1 MLVLLCW
8 PAIFINVILALSCI
22 VYTTPEYTSAEL
34 AFELQVIKNGFVSRG
49 TFIKKTDTSPGFI
62 PQLLI
67 SIRHRRS
74 RTPAVRL
81 ILSTMLVHSWGEIE
95 GAGVEPRWR
104 GVVEWKGVQSIS
116 RKSVCTARSPN
127 AATLSSYSFDR
138 DPLSLCTQS
147 LMALFKDRNRSMSR
161 PRARSRRRNMNVQ
174 IRLKITFLFVVM
186 RQCANAKRERMAN
199 KI

>member
-1 MLVLLCW
+1 MFVLLCW
-8 PAIFINVILALSCI
+8 RAIFINVILALSYI
-22 VYTTPEYTSAEL
+22 VYTAPEYTSAEL

-62 PQLLI
+62 PRLLI

-74 RTPAVRL
+74 QTPAVRL

-161 PRARSRRRNMNVQ
+161 PRARPRRRNMNVQ
-174 IRLKITFLFVVM
+174 IRLKITFLFVTM
-186 RQCANAKRERMAN
+186 RQCANAKRERMTN

>member
-1 MLVLLCW
+1 MFVLLW
-8 PAIFINVILALSCI
+8 WQAIFISVILFYLI
-22 VYTTPEYTSAEL
+22 VHHARIQLASEL
-34 AFELQVIKNGFVSRG
+34 EIIKNGFSRS
-49 TFIKKTDTSPGFI
+49 TFIKSRHVSWF

-67 SIRHRRS
+67 SIRHRRI
-74 RTPAVRL
+74 PAVRL

-104 GVVEWKGVQSIS
+104 GIVEWKGVQSIS

-161 PRARSRRRNMNVQ
+161 PRARGPQRRGMNVQ
-174 IRLKITFLFVVM
+174 IRLKITFLFVIM
-186 RQCANAKRERMAN
+186 RQCANTLFNGNESIAN

>member
-1 MLVLLCW
+1 M
-8 PAIFINVILALSCI
+8 
-22 VYTTPEYTSAEL
+22 
-34 AFELQVIKNGFVSRG
+34 
-49 TFIKKTDTSPGFI
+49 SPGFI

-74 RTPAVRL
+74 RIPAVRL

-138 DPLSLCTQS
+138 NPLSLCTQS
-147 LMALFKDRNRSMSR
+147 LMALFKDRNRSMSS
-161 PRARSRRRNMNVQ
+161 PRASA
-174 IRLKITFLFVVM
+174 KKEYE
-186 RQCANAKRERMAN
+186 CANPVKNYVSLCSHTPICYFDGNESMASE
-199 KI
+199 I

>member
-1 MLVLLCW
+1 MVSLAALLSK
-8 PAIFINVILALSCI
+8 A
-22 VYTTPEYTSAEL
+22 
-34 AFELQVIKNGFVSRG
+34 
-49 TFIKKTDTSPGFI
+49 DTSSGFI

-74 RTPAVRL
+74 GTPAVRL
-81 ILSTMLVHSWGEIE
+81 ILSTMLVHSWGGEIE

-161 PRARSRRRNMNVQ
+161 PARVHEEGM
-174 IRLKITFLFVVM
+174 
-186 RQCANAKRERMAN
+186 
-199 KI
+199 

>member
-1 MLVLLCW
+1 M
-8 PAIFINVILALSCI
+8 
-22 VYTTPEYTSAEL
+22 
-34 AFELQVIKNGFVSRG
+34 
-49 TFIKKTDTSPGFI
+49 SPGFI

-74 RTPAVRL
+74 RIPAVRL

-138 DPLSLCTQS
+138 NPLSLCTQS
-147 LMALFKDRNRSMSR
+147 LMALFKDRNWSMSR
-161 PRARSRRRNMNVQ
+161 VRARPQRRNMNVQ
-174 IRLKITFLFVVM
+174 IRLKITFLFVVI
-186 RQCANAKRERMAN
+186 RQYAILTETRAWRAKFRAQN
-199 KI
+199 I

>member
-1 MLVLLCW
+1 MVSLV
-8 PAIFINVILALSCI
+8 ALS
-22 VYTTPEYTSAEL
+22 SKAD
-34 AFELQVIKNGFVSRG
+34 AS
-49 TFIKKTDTSPGFI
+49 SGFI

-161 PRARSRRRNMNVQ
+161 PRARPRRRDMNVQ
-174 IRLKITFLFVVM
+174 IRLKITFLFAVT
-186 RQCANAKRERMAN
+186 RQCAKTLFDGNESMAN

>member
-1 MLVLLCW
+1 MFVLLCW
-8 PAIFINVILALSCI
+8 RAIFINVILALSYI
-22 VYTTPEYTSAEL
+22 VYATPEYTSAEL

-49 TFIKKTDTSPGFI
+49 NFIKKTDTSPGFI
-62 PQLLI
+62 PRLLI

-161 PRARSRRRNMNVQ
+161 PRARPRRRNMNVQ
-174 IRLKITFLFVVM
+174 IRLKITFLFVAM

>member
-1 MLVLLCW
+1 MFVLLCW
-8 PAIFINVILALSCI
+8 RAIFINVILALSYI
-22 VYTTPEYTSAEL
+22 VYTTPEYTPAEL

-62 PQLLI
+62 PRLLI

-161 PRARSRRRNMNVQ
+161 PRARPRIRNMHVQ

>member
-1 MLVLLCW
+1 MILLSK
-8 PAIFINVILALSCI
+8 AN
-22 VYTTPEYTSAEL
+22 
-34 AFELQVIKNGFVSRG
+34 
-49 TFIKKTDTSPGFI
+49 TSPGFI

-104 GVVEWKGVQSIS
+104 SVVEWKGVQSIS

-138 DPLSLCTQS
+138 NPLSLCTQS
-147 LMALFKDRNRSMSR
+147 LMALFKDRNRSMSK
-161 PRARSRRRNMNVQ
+161 PRARPQRRDMNV
-174 IRLKITFLFVVM
+174 
-186 RQCANAKRERMAN
+186 RMSG
-199 KI
+199 

>member
-1 MLVLLCW
+1 MFVLLCW
-8 PAIFINVILALSCI
+8 RAIFINVILALSYI

-62 PQLLI
+62 PRLLI

-161 PRARSRRRNMNVQ
+161 PRARPRRRNMNVQ